1 MNNYEEFNSKKSL
14 IIILVICVLFLVLI
28 IKAYTYLPDSSENS
42 RIAAQNNIEQTES
55 SFQSSDEDAAESQE
69 ENDNKQEEN
78 SKNLKVSLPAPDK
91 ITEIEDQSEATKVE
105 NELSSIETEL
115 PNTEEKQQELS
126 PEEQAEQ
133 ILIQGDKYKK
143 DKQYVKALE
152 EYNKISSITK
162 DTYYVAKSYEE
173 IATIYAI
180 VKRYGTAL
188 SFAQKAY
195 NMSPTSSREML
206 LARLYY
212 KTGDIDKA
220 TQRINNVL
228 RRDFA
233 ADR

>member
-152 EYNKISSITK
+152 EYNKIFSITK
-162 DTYYVAKSYEE
+162 DTYYVAKSCEE

>member
-42 RIAAQNNIEQTES
+42 RIAAQNNIEQTDS

-69 ENDNKQEEN
+69 ENYNKQEEN

>member
-78 SKNLKVSLPAPDK
+78 SKNLKISLPAPDK

>member
-152 EYNKISSITK
+152 EYNKIFSITK

>member
-42 RIAAQNNIEQTES
+42 RIAAQNNIEQTDS